1 MLWCE
6 PPLVNEGCR
15 CVTPEGVVEEPK
27 IEYLPAVEVEK
38 ETQASTDETSF
49 VDATQVIETVAID
62 IDEEATAIVE
72 ENDGEDEE

>member
-1 MLWCE
+1 MD
-6 PPLVNEGCR
+6 
-15 CVTPEGVVEEPK
+15 K
-27 IEYLPAVEVEK
+27 A
-38 ETQASTDETSF
+38 DETSF